1 VGGAER
7 NARKRR
13 QQASAQGRG
22 SSASR
27 AVAQARSGGDDRRK
41 IIAITIGVVVLAA
54 VVIGGVIWTNAS
66 KNSTAGTAIG
76 TGTVHPPA
84 AGVVETR
91 TGVVVKVGKPTAKA
105 AIDIYADFLCPYCG
119 QLQATYGQQID
130 QAVNAGQ
137 LTVNYHMVPLLND
150 RSDPPGYSLDS
161 ANAALAAADAG
172 KFTVFH
178 DRLFAVQPQEQERGY
193 DKGQLI
199 QLGKDL
205 GITDPKFAAT
215 INAGTYDQQINDAF
229 TQIQATPALLT
240 TSQGQTGFAT
250 PTVTSNGKMVDT
262 QQPTWLQQVIS
273 GQA

>member
-1 VGGAER
+1 M
-7 NARKRR
+7 
-13 QQASAQGRG
+13 
-22 SSASR
+22 
-27 AVAQARSGGDDRRK
+27 AQARSGGSDRRK

-91 TGVVVKVGKPTAKA
+91 DGVVVKVGKPTAKA
-105 AIDIYADFLCPYCG
+105 TIDIYADFLCPYCG
-119 QLQATYGQQID
+119 QLQANYGTQID

-150 RSDPPGYSLDS
+150 DSDPAGYSLDS

-178 DRLFAVQPQEQERGY
+178 DRLFAVQPKEQERGY

-215 INAGTYDQQINDAF
+215 INAGTYNQQINDAF
-229 TQIQATPALLT
+229 TQITANPALQT
-240 TSQGQTGFAT
+240 TNQQGTGFAT
-250 PTVTSNGKMVDT
+250 PTVTSNGKIVDT
-262 QQPTWLQQVIS
+262 QQATWLQQVIS